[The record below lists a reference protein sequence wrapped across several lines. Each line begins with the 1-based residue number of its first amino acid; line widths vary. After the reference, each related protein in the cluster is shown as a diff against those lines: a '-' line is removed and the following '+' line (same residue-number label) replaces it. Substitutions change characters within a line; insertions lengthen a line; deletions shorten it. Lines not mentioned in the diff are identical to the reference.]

1 MVDGDVARDDVV
13 VVVAVAAVAAAA
25 DDVGSVAVDVVATHI
40 DVCEKSH

>member
-13 VVVAVAAVAAAA
+13 VVVAVTAAA